1 MKRID
6 DPVRCRELID
16 AYFDYY
22 NAYTSRRWDVM
33 TEYIS
38 GDMTMFGTGIDEVAF
53 DGAATRSFLRREFQ
67 QAPLPITYKV
77 HCSEVYEVS
86 EDVVVLM
93 LIMDMHLLSRD
104 EPMVFS
110 NNRTTAIMKR
120 EKNGWKLVHGH
131 WSQPDKDIDV
141 GESVPY
147 RLLMER
153 SRQLEEKVLERT
165 RKIKEQHDELL
176 KLNQTKD
183 KLFSLIAHDLISPF
197 HTIMGF
203 SEILEERIGQENC
216 SQRQMVGMIRRQAQ
230 SAYDLL
236 ENLLEWAKSQ
246 TDAIA
251 NRPEPLRLSDII
263 KEVVLQTSL
272 LSHKKETVI
281 EVAVEDTLMV
291 LADKHMLQV
300 VLRNLLSNAIKY
312 TDKGGKV
319 KFAASV
325 ANGKVRISVQD
336 DGIGMDGNKLN
347 LLAEGVPIESTL
359 GTNSERGSGLGL
371 LLCVEFIRKMGDDL
385 TIVSKLGEGSCFNF
399 AIPHHQEQA

>member
-38 GDMTMFGTGIDEVAF
+38 GDMTMFGTGVDEVAF

-291 LADKHMLQV
+291 LADKHML
-300 VLRNLLSNAIKY
+300 N
-312 TDKGGKV
+312 
-319 KFAASV
+319 
-325 ANGKVRISVQD
+325 
-336 DGIGMDGNKLN
+336 
-347 LLAEGVPIESTL
+347 
-359 GTNSERGSGLGL
+359 
-371 LLCVEFIRKMGDDL
+371 
-385 TIVSKLGEGSCFNF
+385 
-399 AIPHHQEQA
+399 